1 MAGGVFEL
9 VCIPSS
15 FHYSID
21 GVQQMP
27 GSESGNPPDAWTAA
41 ICAAVV
47 AEAKQGLT
55 VFDSS
60 TNSITLNNSIHGGAF
75 MTSTRSNLTVT
86 SVLPSN
92 TIIVHGPDNSS

>member
-9 VCIPSS
+9 VYIPSS
-15 FHYSID
+15 FHYSIN

-27 GSESGNPPDAWTAA
+27 GSECGQPPDAWTAA

-55 VFDSS
+55 VFDSNP
-60 TNSITLNNSIHGGAF
+60 TVNINNGIHGGAF